1 MDKWD
6 LTVTHPYA
14 LAALVLSLLCYFL
27 AARRRGWKESRLM
40 NYIFGVLAVG
50 VLVGGLALARREIL
64 KPKPSPKVDQGFGGA
79 RSAVPA
85 KPPAPP
91 PAVAPAA
98 KRPKRTA
105 ESAPASGVKEPAAP
119 PEPKEEVPEPK

>member
-6 LTVTHPYA
+6 LTVTHPYG
-14 LAALVLSLLCYFL
+14 LAALLLSLLFYFI

-40 NYIFGVLAVG
+40 NYIFGVLAAG

-64 KPKPSPKVDQGFGGA
+64 KPKPSPKVEQRFGAA
-79 RSAVPA
+79 RSALPA

-91 PAVAPAA
+91 PDASPPA
-98 KRPKRTA
+98 RLRKRTA
-105 ESAPASGVKEPAAP
+105 ESPPASGVNQPAKPHEPD
-119 PEPKEEVPEPK
+119 EEVAQPK